1 MLVESI
7 VEPRNG
13 SSLAKFMD
21 LSMLVMTGGRERT
34 EPEYQALLAR
44 AGLKIT
50 NVDLHG
56 YRAELERG
64 TARMKAEITSS
75 NSPGCVAEFCHRD

>member
-34 EPEYQALLAR
+34 EHEYQTLLGR

-50 NVDLHG
+50 NVISTG
-56 YRAELERG
+56 TELSLIEAQR
-64 TARMKAEITSS
+64 R
-75 NSPGCVAEFCHRD
+75 